1 MTTETESQPDLVPL
15 SGARF
20 VRTTEQSPAS
30 PFAHDLGLEGRDI
43 ITGFTGII
51 TGRADYVAGCRQYCL
66 QPACSNGKFEQA
78 QWFDEERVRISA
90 DPRARLGLVSSPSGG
105 PADHASAAPTR

>member
-1 MTTETESQPDLVPL
+1 MTTDDDR
-15 SGARF
+15 A
-20 VRTTEQSPAS
+20 TEQSPAS
-30 PFAHDLGLEGRDI
+30 PFAHGLGLEGRDI

-51 TGRADYVAGCRQYCL
+51 TGRADYVTGCRQYCL
-66 QPACSNGKFEQA
+66 QPACINGKFEQA
-78 QWFDEERVRISA
+78 QWFDEERVCISA